1 MYDYPQLKKDI
12 DNSGVGIL
20 ELSNTT
26 QADIKEFFNKNS
38 IKNLIT
44 RSGTL
49 FLNTTSGRAGDMG
62 EKIDDSYV
70 APTIQWMYD
79 KTLVTKMKE
88 KIVDINK
95 TLKSKDIT
103 YRENSHNPITRDKV
117 TKYSYETVVDTSLWY
132 FDGSYEKLTIL
143 RKWLVDN
150 YKTSIFQMWYEIPL
164 QNIRNKSGVYASK
177 IHKELTKIYLE
188 LYKDS
193 EEVQNFGKEYNSN
206 TRRDKL
212 QQTFRLQVYEE
223 GCFISPHRDS
233 DDLDDIPEGNCS
245 MLLYTNEDYVEG
257 MGGELVCID
266 IRPGRRKKE
275 ITVPPT
281 IGTLVI
287 VDFKQNPSHSVNVIK
302 EKDWMRTTIG
312 CWWPTGVGY

>member
-1 MYDYPQLKKDI
+1 M
-12 DNSGVGIL
+12 
-20 ELSNTT
+20 
-26 QADIKEFFNKNS
+26 NKVS
-38 IKNLIT
+38 IKTLIT
-44 RSGTL
+44 RNGTL
-49 FLNTTSGRAGDMG
+49 HLNTTVEMAGDMG

-103 YRENSHNPITRDKV
+103 YTENSHNPNDTDIT
-117 TKYSYETVVDTSLWY
+117 LWY
-132 FDGSYEKLTIL
+132 FRGSYEKLTIL

-164 QNIRNKSGVYASK
+164 QNTINKSVVFLDADHRYKSVVEVDVTK
-177 IHKELTKIYLE
+177 IHQELTTIYLE
-188 LYKDS
+188 LYGDLA
-193 EEVQNFGKEYNSN
+193 EVQNFGRKYNPKVN
-206 TRRDKL
+206 L
-212 QQTFRLQVYEE
+212 ANQTFRLQVYEE
-223 GCFISPHRDS
+223 GCFISPHRDGTS
-233 DDLDDIPEGNCS
+233 GHCS

-257 MGGELVCID
+257 MGGELVCTD
-266 IRPGRRKKE
+266 IRPGRKKE

-281 IGTLVI
+281 IGTLTI
-287 VDFKQNPSHSVNVIK
+287 VDFKSNPSHAVNVIK

-312 CWWPTGVGY
+312 AWWPPSVGVEY

>member
-1 MYDYPQLKKDI
+1 VYDYPQLKKDI
-12 DNSGVGIL
+12 GNTGVGIL
-20 ELSNTT
+20 ELSNT
-26 QADIKEFFNKNS
+26 AKEYIKELNKIS
-38 IKNLIT
+38 IKNHIT

-49 FLNTTSGRAGDMG
+49 FLNTAIGITEDMG
-62 EKIDDSYV
+62 EKFDDSYV
-70 APTIQWMYD
+70 APTIQWSYD
-79 KTLVTKMKE
+79 KTLATKLKE
-88 KIVDINK
+88 KIIDINK
-95 TLKSKDIT
+95 TMDSVWKNYKYKDIT
-103 YRENSHNPITRDKV
+103 CRENIHTPITRDKV
-117 TKYSYETVVDTSLWY
+117 TKYSYETAVDTSMWY

-164 QNIRNKSGVYASK
+164 QNIKTPAGIDAVK
-177 IHKELTKIYLE
+177 IHEELTKIYLE
-188 LYKDS
+188 LYGDL
-193 EEVQNFGKEYNSN
+193 EEVQNFGREYNPKVN
-206 TRRDKL
+206 LT
-212 QQTFRLQVYEE
+212 QTFRVQVYEE
-223 GCFISPHRDS
+223 GCFISPHRD
-233 DDLDDIPEGNCS
+233 GGGGHCS

-266 IRPGRRKKE
+266 IRPGSRKKE

-312 CWWPTGVGY
+312 CWWPTGVEY